1 MAVFIIFVLL
11 IIIWRMFE
19 NKKDTEDKEN
29 ERLHPGY
36 IENREKIRRINHKLD
51 FIAEAQNKAI
61 KNAVSNGKKISFWT
75 HTYPKKQGYY
85 QVKYQDNIS
94 DNRHDYDDLFYQG
107 VLYPNE
113 WGDYVYNDERVT
125 PKLLTKTAYWDGI
138 RYDVKNVRYYLF
150 EIN

>member
-1 MAVFIIFVLL
+1 MAGFIIFILL
-11 IIIWRMFE
+11 IIIWRMYG
-19 NKKDTEDKEN
+19 NKKDTEVKEK

-36 IENREKIRRINHKLD
+36 LENREKIRRINHKLD

-75 HTYPKKQGYY
+75 HNYPKKQGYY

-94 DNRHDYDDLFYQG
+94 ENKHEYDDLFYQG
-107 VLYPNE
+107 VLNPNE
-113 WGDYVYNDERVT
+113 WGDYVYNDEHVIPR
-125 PKLLTKTAYWDGI
+125 LLTKTAYWDGV

>member
-1 MAVFIIFVLL
+1 MY
-11 IIIWRMFE
+11 
-19 NKKDTEDKEN
+19 EDKKVKEDREK
-29 ERLHPGY
+29 ERLYPGY

-51 FIAEAQNKAI
+51 FIVEAQNKAI

-85 QVKYQDNIS
+85 KVKYQDNIR
-94 DNRHDYDDLFYQG
+94 DPRHIYDDLFYQG
-107 VLYPNE
+107 VLYSNE
-113 WGDYVYNDERVT
+113 WNDYNYNDEYVSPR
-125 PKLLTKTAYWDGI
+125 LLTKTAYWDGI